1 MNNIRQ
7 FKLTTGE
14 ELSCQILEWADD
26 EEVDIVIRH
35 VYEINRIDD
44 DARGYRYYNLKPW
57 MVMQEGDDKFIT
69 LNTMHIVSQCK
80 ADEKIVEQFQ
90 EAVKNSQLTEEE
102 LQEKVEKYLKKMK
115 AVMEDEVE
123 NIIRFPN
130 SGKNDK
136 LH

>member
-14 ELSCQILEWADD
+14 ELICQILEWADD

>member
-14 ELSCQILEWADD
+14 ELICQVLEWADD

-35 VYEINRIDD
+35 VYEINRVDD

-57 MVMQEGDDKFIT
+57 MVMQEGDERFIT
-69 LNTMHIVSQCK
+69 LNTMHVVSQCK

-90 EAVKNSQLTEEE
+90 EAVKNSQLSEEE
-102 LQEKVEKYLKKMK
+102 LQEKVERYLKKMK
-115 AVMEDEVE
+115 AVMEDEIE
-123 NIIRFPN
+123 NVIRFPN